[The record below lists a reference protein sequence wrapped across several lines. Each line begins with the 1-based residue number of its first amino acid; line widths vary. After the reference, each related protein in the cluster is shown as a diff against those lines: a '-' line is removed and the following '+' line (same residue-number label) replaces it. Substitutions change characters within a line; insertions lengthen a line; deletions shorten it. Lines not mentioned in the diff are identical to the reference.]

1 MKFENNWLNKTMEA
15 LEKGYWKDP
24 GKTTYLIETCHKL
37 RKKQLKDFETKD
49 LRIMIGQNLGL
60 KYIIPIAIKKLNI
73 DILADGDFFES
84 DLLLN
89 ILRSDSGYWKE
100 EKDNW
105 NIVYKMIVDKKE
117 WLAQELLKT
126 IRTEIFEA
134 FEKFER
140 IN

>member
-1 MKFENNWLNKTMEA
+1 MKFENNWLDKTVEA
-15 LEKGYWKDP
+15 LEKDYWNDP

-37 RKKQLKDFETKD
+37 RKKQLKDFETED

-60 KYIIPIAIKKLNI
+60 KYLIPIAIKKLTI
-73 DILADGDFFES
+73 DILADGDFFEG

-89 ILRSDSGYWKE
+89 VLRRDPSYWKE

-105 NIVYKMIVDKKE
+105 NTVYKMIVDKKE